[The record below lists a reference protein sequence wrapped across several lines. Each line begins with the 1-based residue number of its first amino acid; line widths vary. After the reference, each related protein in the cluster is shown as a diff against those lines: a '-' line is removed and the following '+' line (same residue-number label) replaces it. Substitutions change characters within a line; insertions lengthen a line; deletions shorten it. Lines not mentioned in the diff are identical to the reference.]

1 MLMTSA
7 LNYLKALNIE
17 AEHDFEGDLLEYIE
31 YNGSMKQLI
40 YISAKMSMMSR
51 KAYDALR

>member
-40 YISAKMSMMSR
+40 YISAKMS
-51 KAYDALR
+51 L